1 MSWEQLRSSP
11 QKVLKGELLD
21 EIETL
26 KDKLTDLQERYQ
38 KVVNLNVK
46 LMDQLKR
53 QVELNEDLHQR
64 LKDKDGKGELRR
76 SKKQRRRNRYA

>member
-26 KDKLTDLQERYQ
+26 KAKLTDLQQRYQ

-64 LKDKDGKGELRR
+64 LKDKDGKKELRR
-76 SKKQRRRNRYA
+76 SRKHRRRNRYV

>member
-21 EIETL
+21 EIESQ
-26 KDKLTDLQERYQ
+26 KAKLTDLQERYQ

-64 LKDKDGKGELRR
+64 LRDKDGKKELRR
-76 SKKQRRRNRYA
+76 SRKQRRRNRYA

>member
-26 KDKLTDLQERYQ
+26 KGKLTDLQQRYQ

-64 LKDKDGKGELRR
+64 LKDKDGKKELKRTR
-76 SKKQRRRNRYA
+76 KHRRRNRYV

>member
-26 KDKLTDLQERYQ
+26 KAKLTDLQERYQ